1 MASTMNDGIVLKEI
15 NSDKEYLVKL
25 PCVIGRDRDSDL
37 VLSDMTV
44 SHRHALVGGTTNQIW
59 IQDLNST
66 NGTLVNGLKVTD
78 KTTLQPG
85 DSIQFGQN
93 SFLYPGLKRQE
104 EIEETQIIHTLGGS
118 AELPFDFKRLEL
130 IYAITAELP
139 EGHDVKDLGEKIFR
153 LFKEY
158 FKQDRGYIALFEE
171 DGTLLPLCSAPPSQ
185 PIPLSNSIVNRIFTN
200 GESFVL
206 TDALANDSFKE
217 QESVIA
223 MHIRSAMCA
232 PLTFYNQIYGLIY
245 LDRNIAY
252 AYKQEDLELFRS
264 IAAII
269 APPIENA
276 RLRIDLQQNYDY
288 RKTIKAISEK
298 MIRILDAEQIYK
310 TLIGSVVQ
318 EMSLKNGVLLL
329 PNADNGL
336 YKVRIAKGDTPEK
349 LQNVAISEEENIF
362 ILLKEKNEVIQRHQI
377 DLDPDYEEN
386 RKQLQDTFEA
396 FSSELMLPL
405 TYHDEVRGII
415 SFGRK
420 NSGKRF
426 LQEDIDL
433 LKTITNQSSVALE
446 NVKLFEENLEKT
458 RMEEEL
464 KIAHDIQVSMLPDQ
478 SPHIEGYSI
487 AASSYPA
494 REVGGDFYDFIKI
507 GKGDSKKLGII
518 VGDVSGKAV
527 SGALVMAASR
537 SIFRVLA
544 DSEVSVSDMMLSGNR
559 YLKHDIKKGMFV
571 ALVYALLD
579 PLGKTL
585 TIVNAGQTQPII
597 CSRKS
602 EKPLLIDTEG
612 DRFPLG
618 IIDDCDYR
626 ETIVS
631 LTAGDTVVLYTDGIV
646 EAMNEAGEMYGFD
659 QFMKVIAQNCDLEAD
674 AFVRKLMA
682 DVTYFAGD
690 AEQHDDL
697 TIVAVKVE

>member
-1 MASTMNDGIVLKEI
+1 MDDGIVLKEI
-15 NSDKEYLVKL
+15 NNGKEYLVKL
-25 PCVIGRDRDSDL
+25 PCVIGRDRDADL

-44 SHRHALVGGTTNQIW
+44 SHRHALVDGTTNQIW

-66 NGTLVNGLKVTD
+66 NGTLVNGLKVAD

-104 EIEETQIIHTLGGS
+104 KIEETQILHILGGS

-158 FKQDRGYIALFEE
+158 FKQDRAYIALFEE
-171 DGTLLPLCSAPPSQ
+171 DGTLLPLCCAPPSQ
-185 PIPLSNSIVNRIFTN
+185 PIPLSNSIVNRIFSN

-232 PLTFYNQIYGLIY
+232 PLTFCNQIYGLIY

-318 EMSLKNGVLLL
+318 EMSLENGVLLL
-329 PNADNGL
+329 PNADNSL
-336 YKVRIAKGDTPEK
+336 YQVRIVEGETPEK
-349 LQNVAISEEENIF
+349 LHNVVISEEENLF
-362 ILLKEKNEVIQRHQI
+362 VLLKEKSEVIQRHQI
-377 DLDPDYEEN
+377 DLDPDYEEY
-386 RKQLQDTFEA
+386 REQLQDTFEA

-415 SFGRK
+415 SFGPK
-420 NSGKRF
+420 KSGKIF

-507 GKGDSKKLGII
+507 GKDDSKKLGII
-518 VGDVSGKAV
+518 VGDVSGKSV

-544 DSEVSVSDMMLSGNR
+544 DSEVSVSDMMLSGTR
-559 YLKHDIKKGMFV
+559 HLKHDIKKGMFV

-597 CSRKS
+597 CSMKS

-618 IIDDCDYR
+618 IIEDCDYQ

-659 QFMKVIAQNCDLEAD
+659 QFMKKIAQNCDLDAD
-674 AFVRKLMA
+674 AFLRKLMA